1 VPLASLASLLNRARS
16 LDFLLTHT
24 HTRACLLLLIL
35 VYPPATC
42 TEVVRRQS
50 ELVLRDLKATTV
62 RPVGA
67 EGLAQACGAFDEPRF
82 VAGVVS
88 LTPGAMKDEEGVNTC
103 SQVFIIRQG
112 QKNSVEFTINKV
124 SLIY

>member
-1 VPLASLASLLNRARS
+1 MNTCKTKDKTTKPNEHNNRDKERKDNGIS
-16 LDFLLTHT
+16 GNPKTEPHEIFLINGSENRL
-24 HTRACLLLLIL
+24 RRIL
-35 VYPPATC
+35 HKLVFEHRQ
-42 TEVVRRQS
+42 TEW
-50 ELVLRDLKATTV
+50 
-62 RPVGA
+62 A
-67 EGLAQACGAFDEPRF
+67 ESILPFRNVEPFDEPRF

-124 SLIY
+124 S